1 MIEECSLTMLA
12 AASGKKIIISFCK
25 SNSKDGVPEMD
36 TQGYALI
43 LY

>member
-1 MIEECSLTMLA
+1 MFQECSLTMLA
-12 AASGKKIIISFCK
+12 SAPGKKITASLCK
-25 SNSKDGVPEMD
+25 SNSKEVLPERD